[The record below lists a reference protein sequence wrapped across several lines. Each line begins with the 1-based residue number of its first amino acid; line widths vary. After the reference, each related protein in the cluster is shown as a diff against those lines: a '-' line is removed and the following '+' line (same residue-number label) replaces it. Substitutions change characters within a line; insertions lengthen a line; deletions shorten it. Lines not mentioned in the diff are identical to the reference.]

1 MTELVY
7 RIQFTEQAA
16 AARDELA
23 PDRRALLLK
32 GLDRLAHDP
41 RRKRGTTQVGTNEDY
56 RKAMVTHGMLIEY
69 VVVHEA
75 VVVVVLELFDESQYL
90 ADDTPA

>member
-1 MTELVY
+1 MNDPVY

-23 PDRRALLLK
+23 PDRRTLLLE
-32 GLDRLAHDP
+32 GLGNLARDP
-41 RRKRGTTQVGTNEDY
+41 RRKRGTTQVGTNKDY

-69 VVVHEA
+69 VIVHEA

-90 ADDTPA
+90 TDDDTT